1 MRFRLTKD
9 ERGSVAVF
17 ASETILGLLLIAAI
31 IFGVWAF
38 VGRQDYK
45 NNVDQKIAAAT
56 EVAKAEQKVADQ
68 KIFDEEEKDPYKT
81 FTGPAEFG
89 SISIS
94 YPKTW
99 DVYAD
104 IKTTGGEGGYIEAY
118 AYPDL
123 VPAINNET
131 LYSLRI
137 QLRGQAFVDAVNSFE
152 GRVNDGTV
160 KSSPFRAA
168 KVPEVLGVRLD
179 GAIEDGKTGSMVILP
194 VRNKT
199 LRIWTEHN
207 NFLVDF
213 NKVIESLDFTP

>member
-9 ERGSVAVF
+9 ERGSVTVF

-94 YPKTW
+94 YPETW

-104 IKTTGGEGGYIEAY
+104 IKTTGGEG
-118 AYPDL
+118 
-123 VPAINNET
+123 
-131 LYSLRI
+131 
-137 QLRGQAFVDAVNSFE
+137 
-152 GRVNDGTV
+152 
-160 KSSPFRAA
+160 
-168 KVPEVLGVRLD
+168 
-179 GAIEDGKTGSMVILP
+179 
-194 VRNKT
+194 
-199 LRIWTEHN
+199 
-207 NFLVDF
+207 
-213 NKVIESLDFTP
+213 